1 MPVNLLR
8 IQYSDNAGRAARL
21 REAMVEQLTKLLD
34 RGQIALGV
42 PMESRVKAWSSIEEK
57 LERKSLDLDDIR
69 ALADL
74 VGIRLILLFRADLD
88 AVDNLISKTF
98 NVLSSEDTAK
108 RLGEAQFGYQSQH
121 YVLKLPKPWLQIPS
135 MADLGDLQVEVQVR
149 TLAQHIW
156 AAASHKLQYK
166 HEASVP
172 PPLRRTINRV
182 SALLETVDLE
192 FDRVLAER
200 KDYRETGIAATSG
213 SEPLNVDLL
222 ASLLAGTFPP
232 ANRMDDEDYEDLLG
246 DLKHLS
252 VDTID
257 KLKPILDKHRDHAL
271 ERERE
276 HVAKRSHNADYV
288 GTTKE
293 RIDSGVF
300 YAHVGLAREALR
312 AEFGSAADDVFK
324 DRMARSGGTVLTRR
338 SSGRPRAAAELQR

>member
-1 MPVNLLR
+1 MKPEALR
-8 IQYSDNAGRAARL
+8 IQYSDNVGRASRL

-34 RGQIALGV
+34 RGQISLGV

-57 LERKSLDLDDIR
+57 IERKSLNIDDIK
-69 ALADL
+69 ALTDL
-74 VGIRLILLFRADLD
+74 VGVRVILLFRADLA
-88 AVDNLISKTF
+88 AVETLIAQTF
-98 NVLSSEDTAK
+98 DLLSSEDTAK
-108 RLGEAQFGYQSQH
+108 RLGESQFGYQSQH
-121 YVLKLPKPWLQIPS
+121 YVLKFPSSWLAIPS

-172 PPLRRTINRV
+172 PPLKRTINRV

-200 KDYRETGIAATSG
+200 KDYRETGIAAATG

-222 ASLLAGTFPP
+222 GAVLAEVFPA
-232 ANRMDDEDYEDLLG
+232 ANRIEDEDYEDLLR

-252 VDTID
+252 ISTVDE
-257 KLKPILDKHRDHAL
+257 LKRLLNKHYEKAIEDERDH
-271 ERERE
+271 
-276 HVAKRSHNADYV
+276 VARCQADSDYI

-293 RIDSGVF
+293 RIESGVF
-300 YAHVGLAREALR
+300 YAHVGLARAALR
-312 AEFGSAADDVFK
+312 AQFGERAEEVF
-324 DRMARSGGTVLTRR
+324 RA
-338 SSGRPRAAAELQR
+338 RAAKGGGQTTRPKPRSKPRR